1 MALPILTTPT
11 YELEVPSTDEK
22 IKYRPFL
29 VREEKILLIA
39 MESGKT
45 EDVVEAVK
53 SIVEE
58 CTFNKLNL
66 GDMPMFDIEYI
77 FLNIRAKSVGEISNL
92 RLLCPDDNKTYTAV
106 EVNLSEVLVQVEK
119 DHTNKI
125 ELTDE
130 MGIYMKYPTIDSFTQ
145 TGITEVTATNMLD
158 VISTCVAQIYDK
170 KGEEIF
176 DAKDQTKE
184 ELIEFIEQLNTKQ
197 FAELQKF
204 FDTMPKLKHVVKI
217 ENPETKVKSD
227 ILLQGLSDFFA

>member
-11 YELEVPSTDEK
+11 YELEVPSTDDK

-29 VREEKILLIA
+29 VKEEKILLIA
-39 MESGKT
+39 LESGNT
-45 EDVVEAVK
+45 EDIVQAVK

-66 GDMPMFDIEYI
+66 GDMPMFDVEYI
-77 FLNIRAKSVGEISNL
+77 FLNIRAKSVGEVSKL
-92 RLLCPDDNKTYTAV
+92 RLLCPDDGKTYTEV
-106 EVNLSEVLVQVEK
+106 EVNLTEVLVQVEK

-130 MGIYMKYPTIDSFTQ
+130 MGIYMKYPTIDSFAQ

-184 ELIEFIEQLNTKQ
+184 ELIQFIEQLNTKQ

-217 ENPETKVKSD
+217 KNPETKVKSD